1 MDGKNQQVSIERF
14 DPDNEYNVIEFD
26 CGMDEFNTFLHKNM
40 HKEFERRV
48 SIPYLCLL
56 DADEPNSPPKVV
68 GYFTLASSS
77 FDRKH
82 LPSSERRKVIYR
94 SVSCILLSKIA
105 VDKSISGQ
113 GLGKWLLGKAIKQ
126 AFLSSRDVGVYALF
140 LQSVEGKEEFY
151 IKAGLIRSKADP
163 SMFIYPLKQYEKAF
177 KKIVL
182 SKKR

>member
-1 MDGKNQQVSIERF
+1 MMG
-14 DPDNEYNVIEFD
+14 
-26 CGMDEFNTFLHKNM
+26 
-40 HKEFERRV
+40 
-48 SIPYLCLL
+48 
-56 DADEPNSPPKVV
+56 
-68 GYFTLASSS
+68 SSS

-151 IKAGLIRSKADP
+151 IDDSFDLNNDHDNDAANPTRQRSDG
-163 SMFIYPLKQYEKAF
+163 
-177 KKIVL
+177 
-182 SKKR
+182 